1 MQLFFSKSK
10 EMGDHEGLDFI
21 NGEVVAMTSL
31 SNMED
36 IKSPQINWNEL
47 KVCRDIG
54 QIINKEFNNRSFI
67 LFTHIWPI

>member
-1 MQLFFSKSK
+1 
-10 EMGDHEGLDFI
+10 MGDHEGLDFI

-54 QIINKEFNNRSFI
+54 QIITKNLTIEVFI

>member
-1 MQLFFSKSK
+1 
-10 EMGDHEGLDFI
+10 MGDHEELDFI

-47 KVCRDIG
+47 KVCRDIEP
-54 QIINKEFNNRSFI
+54 N
-67 LFTHIWPI
+67 H